1 MAMAMYIYL
10 CICKNMDLGFVA
22 GVEVKC
28 FPFVHSSLYVEPTL
42 RILHFAS
49 LVPLNFIESRAS

>member
-10 CICKNMDLGFVA
+10 CICRYMDMGFVA
-22 GVEVKC
+22 RFEVWC

-42 RILHFAS
+42 CILHFAS
-49 LVPLNFIESRAS
+49 LVPLNFIES